1 MPAKEILAAVPR
13 DGKSRNSTMFVKIEI
28 DPEGKVTHLRVLRLW
43 HPELPNA
50 AVINEQAVD
59 SIKRWRYAP
68 TRIAG
73 KPVPVCSDVSV
84 IIDLQ

>member
-1 MPAKEILAAVPR
+1 MFAKV
-13 DGKSRNSTMFVKIEI
+13 EI
-28 DPEGKVTHLRVLRLW
+28 DPEGKVAHLRVLRLA

-50 AVINEQAVD
+50 AVVNEQAVD
-59 SIKRWRYAP
+59 SIKRWGYAP

-73 KPVPVCSDVSV
+73 KPVPVCSNVEV